1 MTVPEPPNPFQ
12 AKVKTWTFVATA
24 LTVFS
29 LVVFDWDKATGH
41 PTVFSGIKPA
51 LRRQINRLYG
61 VEGRTPPPAAPPPG
75 STAA

>member
-1 MTVPEPPNPFQ
+1 MAGIEPPSPFQ
-12 AKVKTWTFVATA
+12 SKVKAWTAVVTA
-24 LTVFS
+24 LTVAS

-61 VEGRTPPPAAPPPG
+61 IDERRPPSSPSPPSGPAA
-75 STAA
+75 